1 MHRFAGIAA
10 LLCTAIL
17 LLSLAGCGSASA
29 VTDAGQENVAAIT
42 ARRRTE
48 TAAPTTLA
56 DEKDNL
62 PFFSRAIRSA
72 AETSAAAGDTTEGTQ
87 TASAAHSETAQPV
100 QPTAAGYVCN
110 TSSKKFHL
118 PTCGSVKTISDK
130 NREDYGGSRADLIAE
145 GYSPCKKCNP

>member
-1 MHRFAGIAA
+1 MHRFAEILA

-17 LLSLAGCGSASA
+17 LFSFAGCGFGRVGSG
-29 VTDAGQENVAAIT
+29 TEQENVAAIT
-42 ARRRTE
+42 ARRRAE
-48 TAAPTTLA
+48 TAEPTILA

-62 PFFSRAIRSA
+62 PFFSDTKQTA
-72 AETSAAAGDTTEGTQ
+72 AETSVATDGTTEDVQ
-87 TASAAHSETAQPV
+87 AASSAQSETVQPV

-130 NREDYGGSRADLIAE
+130 NREDYSGSREALIAK